1 MQIKTKFDENDFAYR
16 KIYDKNG
23 LNVINLFRCEIISIN
38 IEVVAGETYI
48 YYSIIDDNEQ
58 DYSNQ
63 INVYESDLYN
73 EEEYKNWIKE

>member
-23 LNVINLFRCEIISIN
+23 LNVLDLFRCEIISIN